1 MYLSY
6 SDMQMYIGRF
16 TIPLYILTM
25 YAFGAFMRS
34 LTELS
39 KISPDLLRN
48 LHSRNFLNWSKSI
61 TQVLLY
67 LVLFYMTS
75 PK

>member
-1 MYLSY
+1 
-6 SDMQMYIGRF
+6 MQIYIGHF

-25 YAFGAFMRS
+25 YAFGAFRS

-39 KISPDLLRN
+39 EISPDLLRN
-48 LHSRNFLNWSKSI
+48 LHSRNFFNWSKST

-67 LVLFYMTS
+67 LVLLYMS
-75 PK
+75 SLK

>member
-1 MYLSY
+1 
-6 SDMQMYIGRF
+6 MQMYIGRF

-25 YAFGAFMRS
+25 YAFGAFRS

-39 KISPDLLRN
+39 EISPDLLRN
-48 LHSRNFLNWSKSI
+48 LHSRNFLNWSKST

-67 LVLFYMTS
+67 LVLFYMS
-75 PK
+75 SLK